1 MTDKAANGLVRR
13 GKGPTRPPT
22 KETKDS
28 SRRQHMDRVYKL
40 ASSTAWTSASQV
52 KDVGKKRAVK
62 AKSHPPRS
70 NTSTEYSL
78 ARGARGYTDELLL
91 AAYSKV
97 ETNCYC
103 SCLTRSRST
112 SSAKERA
119 RFLDG
124 AQMGAPAVLCDRRIS
139 SLPACRRNST
149 SRGGSWSSLSND
161 VRSS

>member
-22 KETKDS
+22 KET
-28 SRRQHMDRVYKL
+28 
-40 ASSTAWTSASQV
+40 

-78 ARGARGYTDELLL
+78 ARGARGHTELLL

-97 ETNCYC
+97 ETNCYR